1 MTCCVTSHIT
11 RHCLWKIDSVDEL
24 GGKEILQSN
33 NVVWP
38 EKPPRSSFPKE
49 ESGRKIRVGK
59 SGNETGN

>member
-1 MTCCVTSHIT
+1 VLPVISRGIACGKLTLLMNWV
-11 RHCLWKIDSVDEL
+11 V
-24 GGKEILQSN
+24 KEILQSN